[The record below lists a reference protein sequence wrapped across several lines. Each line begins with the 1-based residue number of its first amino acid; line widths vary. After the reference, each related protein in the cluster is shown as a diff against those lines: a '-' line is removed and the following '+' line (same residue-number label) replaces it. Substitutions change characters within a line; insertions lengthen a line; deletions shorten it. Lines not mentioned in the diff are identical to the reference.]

1 VRAVCW
7 YGKGDVRV
15 AEVAE
20 PRVLQ
25 PRDAVI
31 RVRKAAICG
40 SDLHVYDG
48 YLPTMEPGDILGHEF
63 VGDVVDV
70 GSEAG
75 ELRVGDR
82 VVVPFPI
89 SCGRCWFCEHGL
101 YALCD
106 ASNPNAAIPRVA
118 YGYSPAGIFGYSHAF
133 GGFAGG
139 QADYVRVPYADVGPA
154 KVPDAVDDEQAV
166 MLSDVMPTGWQ
177 AAEACDIQPGDVIAV
192 WGAGPVGLMAAA
204 AARHLGAELVVAI
217 DRYPERLYRAERLG
231 ARTIDYTRQDVF
243 EELKDLTSGRGPDAC
258 IDAVGM
264 EGHGTGPAYLYDR
277 AKQALR
283 LETDRPTP
291 LRQALHACRKGGIV
305 SVPGVYGGFIDKF
318 PMGEIVNKGLTL
330 KSGQTNVQR
339 YLKPLLDVVARGE
352 IDPALVVSHRMPLD
366 QAPAGYRL
374 LREKADEAV
383 KVVLTP

>member
-1 VRAVCW
+1 MRAVCW

-15 AEVAE
+15 VEVAE

-25 PRDAVI
+25 PRDAVL

-40 SDLHVYDG
+40 SDLHMYDG

-177 AAEACDIQPGDVIAV
+177 AAEACDIQPGDAIAV
-192 WGAGPVGLMAAA
+192 WGAGPVGLMAVA

-283 LETDRPTP
+283 LETDRPTA

-366 QAPAGYRL
+366 RAPAGYRL